1 MQECEESVEIESE
14 MRRVIECRMWGVE
27 CDPKVK
33 VENGREEVSDV
44 GRRDG
49 SGISSCARLGCALPA
64 LASLNDTGAL

>member
-33 VENGREEVSDV
+33 VENGRETVSDK
-44 GRRDG
+44 G
-49 SGISSCARLGCALPA
+49 SRGISSCARLGCALPA
-64 LASLNDTGAL
+64 LASLDDTGAL